1 MKTKKSCIRIQLV
14 IMPKSICQIL
24 YRKSNRSRKN
34 GEKCEKVPFK
44 ILSHVVYG
52 KAMENLRSRI
62 DVKLV
67 NKEEDYLPW
76 TSKPSYESQ
85 KIFDNDL
92 VAIHKDKYILTLNK
106 TRYVVIISLKKS
118 SLQIL

>member
-1 MKTKKSCIRIQLV
+1 ML
-14 IMPKSICQIL
+14 
-24 YRKSNRSRKN
+24 
-34 GEKCEKVPFK
+34 FK
-44 ILSHVVYG
+44 ILSNAVYG

-67 NKEEDYLPW
+67 KSKEDYLPW
-76 TSKPSYESQ
+76 TSKPSYKSQ

-92 VAIHKDKYILTLNK
+92 VAIWKSKYILALK
-106 TRYVVIISLKKS
+106 KLAYVGIISLKKS